1 MPTNVEV
8 APTPEEQKERE
19 SHEHVSVSYGYEVG
33 VSSDHLVSSHTNTAM
48 HRFHDSVVQS
58 IVKMEPGMDY
68 NEHALIAIAQADAQI
83 QPPPLPRCSRTRLI
97 LLCISSL
104 LYLCKLGVTQ
114 RSFKAYIHHK
124 FHECLQV
131 LKQTKCLKRY
141 YWGSLLGDASK
152 HITQKV
158 YWSCSLIVSL
168 KMSNEILW

>member
-68 NEHALIAIAQADAQI
+68 NEHATAALIAIAQAEAQI
-83 QPPPLPRCSRTRLI
+83 QPPPLPRCSRTRQLPSLPLQAWRYPEVIQSVYTSQVSRMPPSAKTNQMSQEI
-97 LLCISSL
+97 LL
-104 LYLCKLGVTQ
+104 G
-114 RSFKAYIHHK
+114 
-124 FHECLQV
+124 
-131 LKQTKCLKRY
+131 
-141 YWGSLLGDASK
+141 
-152 HITQKV
+152 
-158 YWSCSLIVSL
+158 
-168 KMSNEILW
+168 ILVG